1 MSGTDG
7 TVIWT
12 RRVDEQAQRRRRNT
26 FLKWFV
32 APAALAIVVT
42 GFVAGVG
49 GALGMLILLGGFGL
63 LVGGWVWANN
73 LQLRQ
78 NRVLR
83 LLPNGHL
90 AVGKHQTRRTFDL
103 GSVERWTTKIGT
115 FRTMTMVPTSSVP
128 VTGTTP
134 TAEVILRY
142 PDLTDDGRVGTRADG
157 GAAFRLEAFFWLQMP
172 QEELDEVRAVLER
185 HIDGPWVD
193 PDHLRD

>member
-1 MSGTDG
+1 MGDTDG
-7 TVIWT
+7 MVIWT

-32 APAALAIVVT
+32 APAALAIVIT
-42 GFVAGVG
+42 GLLAGVG

-63 LVGGWVWANN
+63 LLGGWVWANN

-78 NRVLR
+78 NRELR
-83 LLPNGHL
+83 LLSDGQL
-90 AVGKHQTRRTFDL
+90 AIGKHQNRRTFDL
-103 GSVERWTTKIGT
+103 GSVERWTTQIGT
-115 FRTMTMVPTSSVP
+115 FRTTTPIPTSSVS
-128 VTGTTP
+128 VSGSTP

-142 PDLTDDGRVGTRADG
+142 PNLTDDGRVGTQADG
-157 GAAFRLEAFFWLQMP
+157 GAAFRLESFFWLQMP

-193 PDHLRD
+193 PDRLRD